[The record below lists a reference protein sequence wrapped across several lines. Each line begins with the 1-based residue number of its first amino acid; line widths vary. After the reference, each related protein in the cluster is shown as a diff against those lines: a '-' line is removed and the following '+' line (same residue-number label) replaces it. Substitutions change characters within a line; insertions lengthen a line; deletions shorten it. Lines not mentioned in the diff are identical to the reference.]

1 MLVAESM
8 NLWLTDQL
16 AYWTSDPYTAFRLT
30 TAVLATCTAYYWY
43 TYRFRTRHI
52 KPSPFLEKQSII
64 LNDEKGIRGSALL
77 DTFPRDDKMET
88 YYDLFCRGLELSRH
102 KPCLGRRYSFDDPI
116 EWWTY
121 EQVDE
126 LIRIVGS
133 GLTHLAQGE
142 PRDHELI
149 VGIYGKNTPEWVL
162 TMLACSAYSFVALPL
177 YETLGFEAME
187 WVCHQAIP
195 FAVVCDTI
203 QLAKNLLKWTR
214 GSSLYII
221 VIRACAEFEEFR
233 REHSGPCRLLTLKE
247 LQDGDRVIL
256 TVPGWR
262 HYKIWLPTDV
272 SGVLV
277 VGLNPDRL
285 RNRSEPYA
293 DAQGLPKGVLFSHKN
308 CVLATFCGTH
318 ILVNSHNTIDFTI
331 PSKTTFL
338 YAGGRIGFLTD
349 DVTGLLQDLQA
360 YRPCYLTSVPRV
372 LIRVYNQVLERVSSS
387 KILLRLFH
395 WAIKRKVE
403 EMRRGV
409 YRRAGI
415 LDYIFFKPVRD
426 KTGGNVQILVSASA
440 PIADDVLNFTRAAF
454 AAPVIECYG
463 LTETSGILSATL
475 MGDLNPGHTGTPYID
490 FQIKLIDV
498 PEMNLVV
505 KRDGMGEICAKG
517 SACTKGYYKD
527 EENTKK
533 LFESDGFLLTGDIGT
548 WTPEGSLKVVDRRKS
563 FFKLAQGEYVTPKKI
578 EEIYS
583 SSTLVGNIYV
593 DGDSHQFYVVAIVE
607 PNFVELRKRL
617 EIHSNGMM
625 CNGTGTL
632 SSSDKT
638 VFSLPV
644 AAMTDKE
651 LCENEK
657 VRELVLNELTEIGKE
672 RGLKGFEQ
680 VKAIHLSVEA
690 FTVANG
696 MLTPTM
702 KVARPNVRRY
712 FAPII
717 QGLYDGHK

>member
-8 NLWLTDQL
+8 NLWLTDQIT
-16 AYWTSDPYTAFRLT
+16 YWTSDPYTAFRLT
-30 TAVLATCTAYYWY
+30 TAVIATCTAYYWY

-64 LNDEKGIRGSALL
+64 LNDEKGVRGSALL

-142 PRDHELI
+142 PYDHELI

-221 VIRACAEFEEFR
+221 VIRACTEFEEFR

-247 LQDGDRVIL
+247 LQEIGQHHMQMPKR
-256 TVPGWR
+256 P
-262 HYKIWLPTDV
+262 
-272 SGVLV
+272 
-277 VGLNPDRL
+277 NPDDL
-285 RNRSEPYA
+285 YIIGYTSGST
-293 DAQGLPKGVLFSHKN
+293 GLPKGVLFSHKN
-308 CVLATFCGTH
+308 CVLATFCGIH
-318 ILVNSHNTIDFTI
+318 ILVNSAISTDQLSHFSYLPLAHCYERINL
-331 PSKTTFL
+331 TTFL
-338 YAGGRIGFLTD
+338 YAGGQIGFLTD

-372 LIRVYNQVLERVSSS
+372 LIRVYNQVLERVSSN
-387 KILLRLFH
+387 KIILRLFH

-403 EMRRGV
+403 EMKRGV
-409 YRRAGI
+409 YRKAGI

-527 EENTKK
+527 EDNTKK

-617 EIHSNGMM
+617 QIHSNGMM
-625 CNGTGTL
+625 CNGTGTS
-632 SSSDKT
+632 SSSDK
-638 VFSLPV
+638 VACNLPV

-717 QGLYDGHK
+717 QGLYESHK